1 MLQFTTICNLYN
13 FNFKFPNISTQP
25 LRNIMLY
32 RFSTKK
38 RSFTT
43 FIYLALC
50 GWSSTLD
57 EQSYPLLILM
67 NTRIKETVQ
76 ESKSSRLLWW
86 LRICLPMQRMW
97 AQTPGQ
103 GTKSPHA
110 ATTEPLCHKERCHA
124 LQLRPTS

>member
-50 GWSSTLD
+50 GWSSTLG
-57 EQSYPLLILM
+57 EQSYQLLILI

-76 ESKSSRLLWW
+76 ESVFQTSLVVKN
-86 LRICLPMQRMW
+86 LPSN
-97 AQTPGQ
+97 AADVGSTPGE